1 MHFIFLQ
8 KIALATL
15 ITRHLKRGVGV
26 REEWEMGG
34 RGGGELESPYFIDWL
49 FPNNNKS
56 LLSRFLFT
64 PVSFIVSLFL

>member
-8 KIALATL
+8 KIAFATL

-34 RGGGELESPYFIDWL
+34 RGGGEIGE
-49 FPNNNKS
+49 
-56 LLSRFLFT
+56 
-64 PVSFIVSLFL
+64 SLFH